1 MTRTYP
7 TDSIRRIK
15 FNFPLIL
22 FAATVLFYLAFSP
35 ATIEGMGY
43 YGENLNAA
51 NQLASNLIS
60 LAHGQFF
67 IPVTW
72 TRHGGLELIVELP
85 FVLFSH
91 LFFGASV
98 KWAGRL
104 LALQPILATAL
115 IVTLLFAWFSRL
127 TGNRRQSLFLA
138 LVAAFTTMLW
148 PYAYIGLETTQS
160 VCLLGAGY
168 LILGRKAR
176 HTWPEVLLVSGCCA
190 MALAVK
196 STGLFLLP
204 ALAYLVFCYFS
215 AGNIHSRV
223 TKLVALPGIVASI
236 FILNHYLK
244 EGYFAGSQ
252 GGSTAFFSS
261 LLVDGPSVVLMQAFS
276 FFGSA
281 NKSLL
286 IYAPVVV
293 LCLANLPKAYRLHPR
308 LVIFALLT
316 LGGLVSGFSLVTV
329 WAEETWGP
337 RYLHAAI
344 PPLLVCLAAARPS
357 GNEWQQKFLL
367 PAAAVLGL
375 LVTLPG
381 VLIAYPSL
389 HHAMTGSGRATLPAL
404 QYDPVFNHVRFNYQL
419 LRIWLVTGDGSVNS
433 PVPWPP
439 PPPWWFE
446 KPADASPEKLV
457 DLREWA
463 TPQPAIL
470 RVWTPAMSI
479 SPKQH
484 FFLRLLLVGCLS
496 LSLALFFWLTILV
509 LREAESA
516 SEFIEKHDEH
526 QR

>member
-1 MTRTYP
+1 MTMTHSK
-7 TDSIRRIK
+7 DSLRRIK
-15 FNFPLIL
+15 FKFSLIF
-22 FAATVLFYLAFSP
+22 FAATALFYLAFSP

-51 NQLASNLIS
+51 DQLASNLIN
-60 LAHGQFF
+60 LVQRQPF

-72 TRHGGLELIVELP
+72 TRHGGLELLFELP

-98 KWAGRL
+98 KWAGRI

-115 IVTLLFAWFSRL
+115 IITLLFAWSYRL
-127 TGNRRQSLFLA
+127 TGNRRQSLSLS
-138 LVAAFTTMLW
+138 LIAAFTTMLW

-160 VCLLGAGY
+160 VCLLGAAY
-168 LILGRKAR
+168 LSLGRKAR
-176 HTWPEVLLVSGCCA
+176 CTWPEVMLFSVCCA

-204 ALAYLVFCYFS
+204 ALAYLIFCYFS
-215 AGNIHSRV
+215 AGNIDSRV
-223 TKLVALPGIVASI
+223 TKLVALLGTIASI
-236 FILNHYLK
+236 FTLNYYLK
-244 EGYFAGSQ
+244 ETYFAGNQ
-252 GGSTAFFSS
+252 GGSKAFFSS
-261 LLVDGPSVVLMQAFS
+261 LLVDGPLVVLMQAFS

-286 IYAPVVV
+286 IYAPVVI
-293 LCLANLPKAYRLHPR
+293 LCLANLPKAFRLYPR

-344 PPLLVCLAAARPS
+344 APLLVCLAAAQPS

-367 PAAAVLGL
+367 PAAALLGL
-375 LVTLPG
+375 FVTLPG

-389 HHAMTGSGRATLPAL
+389 HQAMTGSGRATLPAL

-419 LRIWLVTGDGSVNS
+419 LRIWLVTGNSSVNS
-433 PVPWPP
+433 PALWPP

-446 KPADASPEKLV
+446 KPTDASPEKLV

-463 TPQPAIL
+463 TPQPAML
-470 RVWTPAMSI
+470 RAWTPAMSI
-479 SPKQH
+479 SPTQH
-484 FFLRLLLVGCLS
+484 SFLRLLLAGCLS
-496 LSLALFFWLTILV
+496 LSLALFFWLIILV
-509 LREAESA
+509 RREAESA
-516 SEFIEKHDEH
+516 SDFIEKHDEH